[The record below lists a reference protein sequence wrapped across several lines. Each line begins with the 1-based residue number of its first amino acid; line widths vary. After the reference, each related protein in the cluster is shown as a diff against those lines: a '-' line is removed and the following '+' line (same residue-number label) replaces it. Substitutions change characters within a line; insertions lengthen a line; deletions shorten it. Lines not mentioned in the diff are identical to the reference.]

1 MKEVKK
7 ELQEV
12 KVSLEN
18 KIEELERL
26 LREKQGKREVI
37 WDKKWDEMKE
47 KMEEFERKM
56 RKWKGG

>member
-12 KVSLEN
+12 KVSLET